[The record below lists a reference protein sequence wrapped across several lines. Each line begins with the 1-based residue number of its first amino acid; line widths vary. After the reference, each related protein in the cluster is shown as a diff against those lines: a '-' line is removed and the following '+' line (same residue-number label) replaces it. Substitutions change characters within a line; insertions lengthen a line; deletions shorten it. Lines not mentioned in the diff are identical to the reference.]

1 MSPPFSV
8 VDFGGWV
15 LTGERVI
22 GGETPIN
29 HSVTLFEHLKGR
41 HPGFIEELE
50 NKVRASVPGV
60 MGKYYG

>member
-1 MSPPFSV
+1 M
-8 VDFGGWV
+8 
-15 LTGERVI
+15 LTEERVI

-41 HPGFIEELE
+41 HPELIEELE